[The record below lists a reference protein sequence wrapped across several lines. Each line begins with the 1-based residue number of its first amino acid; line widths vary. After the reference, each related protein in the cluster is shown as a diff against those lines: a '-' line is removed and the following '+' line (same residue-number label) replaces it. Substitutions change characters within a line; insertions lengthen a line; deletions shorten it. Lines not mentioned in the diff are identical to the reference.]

1 MYSSSPRKGG
11 DQQCSP
17 EVSPTQLASTAV
29 YEIAVHSVMEG
40 VKDVKLMIPV
50 DATVYELK
58 RAVYIA
64 TEVTPDRQLLLYNGT
79 ELRDNMSC
87 ISDYGI
93 MGPCTLTMNVKM
105 NTGILIDRSSKDCTL
120 TMLPLL
126 FPSNSQRLRQTIR
139 TMTDIK
145 EPRKGSENKIDP
157 SHSKWTPEKQA
168 EHILTRNR
176 MKCLLQRRRRKSSLA
191 LSPPSPSSGSV
202 CSRSP
207 PTEPASP
214 GEPSERSV
222 RPSST
227 TNTNKANDLYMTEKE
242 LKFFFE
248 PPESEEEMRRSRQ
261 ELFLV
266 PETAEDLEKIKKE
279 MENWEKTV
287 CSRCRRKLKLS
298 EQEIRCMCNFTF
310 CKRHR
315 EPSAHNCVIDYK
327 GCGRSK
333 ITKENPKVKAEK
345 TRKAQI

>member
-1 MYSSSPRKGG
+1 MYSNSPRKGG
-11 DQQCSP
+11 EQQCSP
-17 EVSPTQLASTAV
+17 EVSPTQMASTAV

-40 VKDVKLMIPV
+40 VKDVEPIVPCCNGERGRFVYLHVLRTHKYKRVKLMIPV

-105 NTGILIDRSSKDCTL
+105 NTGILIDRH
-120 TMLPLL
+120 
-126 FPSNSQRLRQTIR
+126 RLDDLARGRIIEKLVKGR
-139 TMTDIK
+139 TMTSAAQEPDIAHSVVSRARGALRTSYTAARRRGGGR
-145 EPRKGSENKIDP
+145 PRTTTLRGSENKIDP
-157 SHSKWTPEKQA
+157 SYTKWTPEKEA

-214 GEPSERSV
+214 GEPSERTAV
-222 RPSST
+222 RPSSA
-227 TNTNKANDLYMTEKE
+227 TNTNKANDLYMTDKE

-248 PPESEEEMRRSRQ
+248 PPESEEEMRRKRQ

-287 CSRCRRKLKLS
+287 CSVS
-298 EQEIRCMCNFTF
+298 
-310 CKRHR
+310 
-315 EPSAHNCVIDYK
+315 
-327 GCGRSK
+327 G
-333 ITKENPKVKAEK
+333 
-345 TRKAQI
+345 